1 MSVVKSSISGAS
13 ISQPNCSRNRDESA
27 NVTKPSMIEL
37 RALFDSVTCLKD
49 TVKIFIYIDVSLNN
63 QIN

>member
-37 RALFDSVTCLKD
+37 RALFDSVTCLND
-49 TVKIFIYIDVSLNN
+49 TVKIYIYI
-63 QIN
+63 